1 MINPNKYTLWARMGY
16 AARGVIYLT
25 IGTLAILSAL
35 GEGGSEADS
44 KGAILSLKSQPFGEA
59 LLIVLVIGLVG
70 YILWRAIQGIGDAD
84 DHGRSAKGLAVR
96 SGLII
101 SAISHSVLCFWIIK
115 LLLHNTDD
123 SSGQSA
129 SSTLS
134 DYVGSDLTAWL
145 VGLVGV
151 IVIGVGLAHLY
162 KGYTCGFKKY
172 MAFPADKSEWMTRVC
187 QFGLIA
193 RGVVWGIVGW
203 VVLRSAIVAGSSDK
217 KGISDAFE
225 WLRTSP
231 FGTWLILIVAA
242 GLFAFGVYS
251 FLEAMYRRISK

>member
-1 MINPNKYTLWARMGY
+1 MVNLNKYTAWARMGY

-25 IGTLAILSAL
+25 IGSLAILSVL
-35 GEGGSEADS
+35 GASGSDADS
-44 KGAILSLKSQPFGEA
+44 KGAVMTIKSQPFGEA
-59 LLIVLVIGLVG
+59 LLVVLVIGLIG
-70 YILWRAIQGIGDAD
+70 YILWRAVQGIGDAD
-84 DHGRSAKGLAVR
+84 DHGTSVKGLAIR
-96 SGLII
+96 GGLVI
-101 SAISHSVLCFWIIK
+101 SAITHSVLCFWIIK
-115 LLLHNTDD
+115 LLLHTTDD
-123 SSGQSA
+123 ASGQSA
-129 SSTLS
+129 SSTVS
-134 DYVGSDLTAWL
+134 DYAGSDVTAWL

-187 QFGLIA
+187 QFGLLA

-203 VVLRSAIVAGSSDK
+203 VVLRSAIVAGSSDT

-251 FLEAMYRRISK
+251 FLEALYRRISK